1 MTIWN
6 QAKLKQSKR
15 PHRRS
20 VFAPVGP
27 SAELVNAA
35 RDKQLAFS
43 ETRRP
48 ISDSHACYGCGYL
61 KCSCGTARPPANRA
75 LHEARALRAIA
86 LVPLSGWKEVHDALD
101 KLQQLPPSWAVRY
114 QDAVW
119 RR

>member
-35 RDKQLAFS
+35 RDKQLAFAFS
-43 ETRRP
+43 EP
-48 ISDSHACYGCGYL
+48 IRDSHACYGCGYL

-75 LHEARALRAIA
+75 LHEARARAAIA

-101 KLQQLPPSWAVRY
+101 KLQQLQPSWITCH
-114 QDAVW
+114 W